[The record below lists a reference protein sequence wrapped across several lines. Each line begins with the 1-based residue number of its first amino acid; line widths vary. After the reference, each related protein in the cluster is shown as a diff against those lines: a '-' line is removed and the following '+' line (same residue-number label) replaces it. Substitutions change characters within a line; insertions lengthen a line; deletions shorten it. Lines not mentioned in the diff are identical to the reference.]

1 MTIEKILSASLL
13 LFLVMDPLGNIP
25 VFLGVLERVSESRR
39 QRIIARELAVALL
52 ALILFLAIGEPF
64 LDFAGIRQES
74 LSVAGG
80 IVVFLIALRM
90 IFPATM
96 RTAPEDEI
104 DGEPFIVPL
113 AIPLIAGPSAF
124 ATLLLLSSQ
133 TTTLTLGLALVLAW
147 ASTAAILL
155 ASSWLRRLL
164 GRRGLIAMER
174 LMGMVLV
181 ALAVQMFLD
190 GVKVYFG

>member
-1 MTIEKILSASLL
+1 MVLESTLTSALL

-25 VFLGVLERVSESRR
+25 VFLAVLERVPESRR
-39 QRIIARELAVALL
+39 QRIIARELAIALG

-64 LDFAGIRQES
+64 LELAGIRKES
-74 LSVAGG
+74 LSIAGG
-80 IVVFLIALRM
+80 IIVFLIALRM
-90 IFPATM
+90 VFPAP
-96 RTAPEDEI
+96 RVPHPEDEL
-104 DGEPFIVPL
+104 DGEPLIVPL
-113 AIPLIAGPSAF
+113 AIPLVAGPSAF

-133 TTTLTLGLALVLAW
+133 AILTTLAVALLLAW
-147 ASTAAILL
+147 AATAGILL
-155 ASSWLRRLL
+155 ASGWLRQLL

-190 GVKVYFG
+190 GLKICFG